1 MFFTH
6 LTARSFREN
15 ITHAEQGWANPS
27 RINELEVP
35 DPSGQQKAGAHAPFL
50 LAACPVFQLPADS
63 CPLTGCLLSF
73 AMVYRA
79 LKHRPRTWGDSGAEM
94 PGKMEKPLSGTGQT
108 CIGCAGVKRPGKTR
122 PSPLRG
128 RAAGGEIP
136 PKRGERHGG
145 KSISQRSSE
154 ALGRRGC
161 SPQPSAPSLPRD
173 PSPSL
178 PKALL
183 HLENP
188 KERNEKVK

>member
-94 PGKMEKPLSGTGQT
+94 PRKMEKPLSGTGQT

-136 PKRGERHGG
+136 PKRGNDMGEKAFHRGAAKPWAG
-145 KSISQRSSE
+145 E
-154 ALGRRGC
+154 AAAP
-161 SPQPSAPSLPRD
+161 SPQPRRSHGTPPHR
-173 PSPSL
+173 SPK
-178 PKALL
+178 PYCTWKTQR
-183 HLENP
+183 
-188 KERNEKVK
+188 KGMRR

>member
-73 AMVYRA
+73 AMVYRT
-79 LKHRPRTWGDSGAEM
+79 LKHRPRTRGDSGAEM
-94 PGKMEKPLSGTGQT
+94 PGKMEKLLPGMGRTR
-108 CIGCAGVKRPGKTR
+108 IGCAGAKRPGKTR

-128 RAAGGEIP
+128 RAAAGEIP
-136 PKRGERHGG
+136 PKWGNDMGEKAFHSRAAKPWAG
-145 KSISQRSSE
+145 E
-154 ALGRRGC
+154 AAAP
-161 SPQPSAPSLPRD
+161 SPQPCPSHGTPPAPIAPQSLIA
-173 PSPSL
+173 L
-178 PKALL
+178 GKPKG
-183 HLENP
+183 
-188 KERNEKVK
+188 KE